1 MWDDRCVVM
10 GFVEGFSCIFQGLDI
25 FFRLDGDSQFKG
37 LGFQVPA
44 AFHLLDEFVGF
55 GALVSANDD
64 DRDTAQV
71 DGLTGDVVDVI
82 FVEAAFDFNGV
93 DEGRTDGK
101 AQDRRVVV
109 IGLVHFRQLAL
120 IAREEDRRL
129 FGITGNE
136 QQGVPELGQID
147 GPVETAGIK
156 GNHIVRF
163 L

>member
-1 MWDDRCVVM
+1 MDGRAGRQGFRFFAVCCIEQGRAEGLALEHGFFGDFADRMWDDRCVVM

-82 FVEAAFDFNGV
+82 FVEGC
-93 DEGRTDGK
+93 
-101 AQDRRVVV
+101 
-109 IGLVHFRQLAL
+109 L
-120 IAREEDRRL
+120 
-129 FGITGNE
+129 
-136 QQGVPELGQID
+136 
-147 GPVETAGIK
+147 
-156 GNHIVRF
+156 RF
-163 L
+163 